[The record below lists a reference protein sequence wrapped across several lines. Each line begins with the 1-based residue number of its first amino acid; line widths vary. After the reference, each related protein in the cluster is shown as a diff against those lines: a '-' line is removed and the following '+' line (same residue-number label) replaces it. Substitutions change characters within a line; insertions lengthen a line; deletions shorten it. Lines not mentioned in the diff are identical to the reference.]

1 MLKPVNIYMDD
12 EKALSIVQRH
22 YDHRAL
28 DILCVPSTTFIRW
41 LHPILSVWSSSC
53 PLQNLPKQLYDVRIL
68 KLHETQSSELHT
80 GTETTLASNCSR
92 NNPKL
97 KTGRK
102 GKRNKGNGLAAT
114 EEFRVIIVKL

>member
-1 MLKPVNIYMDD
+1 
-12 EKALSIVQRH
+12 
-22 YDHRAL
+22 
-28 DILCVPSTTFIRW
+28 
-41 LHPILSVWSSSC
+41 
-53 PLQNLPKQLYDVRIL
+53 VRIL

-92 NNPKL
+92 NNPNL

-114 EEFRVIIVKL
+114 EEFRVIIVKLQKRPNDILNKMVHVYRQSKCYMGI